1 LHRNEPVREKAKFG
15 MVIGMATQKLTIT
28 LQEEQLKEI
37 RGLIAAGQAPNV
49 SSFVQHAVG
58 VALNDAAG
66 WQQMLDAA
74 MAQTGGPLTDGER
87 AWADAI
93 LDSRHPK
100 KKSRPGKAA

>member
-1 LHRNEPVREKAKFG
+1 

-37 RGLIAAGQAPNV
+37 RDLVAAGQAANV

-58 VALNDAAG
+58 IALNDAAG
-66 WQQMLDAA
+66 WQHMLEAA
-74 MAQTGGPLTDGER
+74 MTRTGGPLTDEER

-93 LDSRHPK
+93 LDSHHAK
-100 KKSRPGKAA
+100 KKSRRGKAA